1 MYTVDFENFG
11 EPVDPAE
18 TEGMSANAGQP
29 LPAGTTPATRDE
41 VIEKL
46 RECYDPEIPVNIYDL
61 GLVYDIDVKDNG
73 DVAVEMTLTAPACPV
88 AGEMPGMVAGALADL
103 ENIGQATVTLTWDPP
118 WTMDQMSEDARLA
131 LGFG

>member
-1 MYTVDFENFG
+1 MSDAPTIAVTGAAGYIGSRVVNRLQAVHPDWSIIALDNFYVG
-11 EPVDPAE
+11 GVR
-18 TEGMSANAGQP
+18 Q
-29 LPAGTTPATRDE
+29 
-41 VIEKL
+41 
-46 RECYDPEIPVNIYDL
+46 
-61 GLVYDIDVKDNG
+61 NG